1 MEKKSLLGVSL
12 QELQEI
18 VAELG
23 LPKFTAKQLVEWIYL
38 KKCPSFDLMTNLSK
52 NTRAILDERFV
63 VGFSAPENVQT
74 SSDGTKKYLF
84 KVSDGYVE
92 TAFIPERERATLCV
106 SCQVGCKMNC
116 QFCQTGKQGFHGNLT
131 AGDILNQI
139 FSIPEYEQLSNFVFM
154 GMGEPMN
161 NYDAVMRALEVMTSP
176 WGLAMSPTRI
186 TVSTVGIIPFMKRFL
201 TESKCN
207 LAISLHSPFY
217 DERVKIMPVE
227 KTFPL
232 NEVLHA
238 LRQHDWSG
246 QRRLSFE
253 YIVFKGFNDTPNH
266 VKELAKQLGSL
277 RCRVNLIRWHAI
289 PDVNFQSPSMDEM
302 VRFRDALN
310 NRGIIATIRASRGQD
325 IDAACGLLSTK
336 KM

>member
-38 KKCPSFDLMTNLSK
+38 KRCPSFDLMTNLSK
-52 NTRAILDERFV
+52 NTRAILNERFV

-84 KVSDGYVE
+84 KVSNGYVE

-161 NYDAVMRALEVMTSP
+161 NYDAVMRTLEVMTSP